1 MKTFKSLLFL
11 FILSSL
17 FFSCNKDKNDNAH
30 VEYVNSQ
37 IYDMMKQVY
46 LWNDYIPY
54 NLDPADYSAPA
65 KFMEALRYTQY
76 DHWSTVL
83 TEEEFNSYF
92 TEGQMIGHGFMVGLD
107 ADNNFRI
114 AFVYNNT
121 QARHEGVRRGWIL
134 SKVNNKAV
142 TEDNFSTLFGA
153 DKIGVTNSFTFIDL
167 SGQQVA
173 LSLSK
178 EEINLTPVLHS
189 EVINRSGKKIGYIV
203 FQDFIET
210 ANEELDSAFTTF
222 KTAGI
227 DELVVDM
234 RYNGGGEVTVAEH
247 LAGWLIGKNEGGQPF
262 IYYEHNSI
270 LSKAPYSMDTM
281 YTVPAKADGLDLN
294 RIFFIGTSNTASA
307 SELIINGVKPFIATV
322 LAGSPTHGKP
332 VGMYAIPI
340 EDYVTLPVCFKY
352 SNKNHEGNFYNG
364 ITPDLPADDDI
375 TKDWGNPEETSLKA
389 ILDYIENGTTKSTKS
404 TGFGPRILETRKPLG
419 QFLRAI

>member
-1 MKTFKSLLFL
+1 MKTFKSLIFL
-11 FILSSL
+11 FILSSVI
-17 FFSCNKDKNDNAH
+17 FSCNKDKNDNAH

-54 NLDPADYSAPA
+54 NLDPADYSTPA
-65 KFMEALRYTQY
+65 KFMEALRYKQY

-83 TEEEFNSYF
+83 TEEEYNSYF

-121 QARHEGVRRGWIL
+121 QAQQEGVRRGWIL
-134 SKVNNKAV
+134 SKVNNKTV
-142 TEDNFSTLFGA
+142 TVDNFSTLFGA
-153 DKIGVTNSFTFIDL
+153 DKVGVTNNFTFIDNG
-167 SGQQVA
+167 GQQVT
-173 LSLSK
+173 LSLAK

-210 ANEELDSAFTTF
+210 ANQELDTAFTTF
-222 KTAGI
+222 KNAGI

-234 RYNGGGEVTVAEH
+234 RYNGGGAVTVAEH

-262 IYYEHNSI
+262 IYYEHNAI

-281 YTVPAKADGLDLN
+281 YTVPAKADGLDMS

-307 SELIINGVKPFIATV
+307 SELIINGVKPFITTV

-340 EDYVTLPVCFKY
+340 EDYFTLPVCFKY

-364 ITPDLPADDDI
+364 LTPDLPADDDI

-389 ILDYIENGTTKSTKS
+389 ILDYIDNGTAKSTKS
-404 TGFGPRILETRKPLG
+404 TGFGPRILESHKPLG